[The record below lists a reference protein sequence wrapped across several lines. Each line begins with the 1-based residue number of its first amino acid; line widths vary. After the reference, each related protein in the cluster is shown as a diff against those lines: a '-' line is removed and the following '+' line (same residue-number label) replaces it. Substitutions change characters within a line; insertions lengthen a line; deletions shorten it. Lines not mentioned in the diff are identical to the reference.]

1 MRDRKQMEKSLVK
14 IADTMH
20 KVEQIA
26 RSQIKT
32 HEDYMLV
39 CSSLMAVTRNMYL
52 EALGPQDT
60 MHMFQAVADSVIA
73 TEEMLQQFK
82 TEEKPTLH

>member
-1 MRDRKQMEKSLVK
+1 
-14 IADTMH
+14 
-20 KVEQIA
+20 
-26 RSQIKT
+26 
-32 HEDYMLV
+32 
-39 CSSLMAVTRNMYL
+39 LMAVTRNMYL

-60 MHMFQAVADSVIA
+60 VHMFQAVADSVIA